1 MWNKTLYD
9 NEKGSVLLVA
19 LIMLALLSLIGVAA
33 TRTTSTELQ
42 IAGNEK
48 FQKIAFY
55 TADAAR
61 GYVTMRPDLYG
72 GDNITPGGK
81 LTFPDTT
88 DPNAIYTL
96 DSPPNSQEF
105 NGDVE
110 YVKSSNPP
118 RGSGFEAGK
127 FHAHVYKMTCNG
139 YGPNDSEKNLETGF
153 YRIGF

>member
-1 MWNKTLYD
+1 MLDKILGN

-61 GYVTMRPDLYG
+61 GYVVRSPSLYG
-72 GDNITPGGK
+72 GDNIDVGSGGIY
-81 LTFPDTT
+81 FPEDG
-88 DPNAIYTL
+88 DHDVRYDL
-96 DSPPNSQEF
+96 GSSQKF
-105 NGDVE
+105 NGNVE
-110 YVKSSNPP
+110 YIGSFNPP

-127 FHAHVYKMTCNG
+127 FHAHKYKMNCKG
-139 YGPNDSEKNLETGF
+139 YGPSDSEKQLETGF

>member
-1 MWNKTLYD
+1 MWDKTSSK

-55 TADAAR
+55 TAEAGR
-61 GYVTMRPDLYG
+61 GYVVRSPNLYG
-72 GDNITPGGK
+72 ADNITLDNK
-81 LTFPDTT
+81 INFPDDA
-88 DPNAIYTL
+88 DPSVKQTL
-96 DSPPNSQEF
+96 GGAQAF

-110 YVKSSNPP
+110 YLGSFNAP

-127 FHAHVYKMTCNG
+127 FLAHKYRMTCNG
-139 YGPNDSEKNLETGF
+139 YGPSDSTRQIEAGF

>member
-1 MWNKTLYD
+1 
-9 NEKGSVLLVA
+9 
-19 LIMLALLSLIGVAA
+19 MLALLSLIGVAA

-55 TADAAR
+55 TAESAR
-61 GYVTMRPDLYG
+61 GWVVRSPDLYG
-72 GDNITPGGK
+72 ANNITVGQG
-81 LTFPDTT
+81 LYFPD
-88 DPNAIYTL
+88 NANPSVTKSL
-96 DSPPNSQEF
+96 PVGSQTF

-110 YVKSSNPP
+110 YLGSFNAP

-127 FHAHVYKMTCNG
+127 FLAHRYTMTCNG
-139 YGPNDSEKNLETGF
+139 NGPSNSVKQLETGF

>member
-1 MWNKTLYD
+1 MWDKILYN

-61 GYVTMRPDLYG
+61 GYVAMTPSLYG
-72 GDNITPGGK
+72 GDNIEVGQG
-81 LTFPDTT
+81 LNFPNDA
-88 DPNAIYTL
+88 DPSERFDL
-96 DSPPNSQEF
+96 GNSQEF
-105 NGDVE
+105 NGDVV
-110 YVKSSNPP
+110 YIGSFNAP

-127 FHAHVYKMTCNG
+127 FHAHKYRMTCNG
-139 YGPNDSEKNLETGF
+139 YGPSDSEKQIETGF

>member
-1 MWNKTLYD
+1 MLDKILCN

-61 GYVTMRPDLYG
+61 GYVVMSPNLYG
-72 GDNITPGGK
+72 GNNIDVSSP
-81 LTFPDTT
+81 LYFPDDT
-88 DPNAIYTL
+88 DHSLTYPLIL
-96 DSPPNSQEF
+96 GSQEF
-105 NGDVE
+105 NGNVQ
-110 YVKSSNPP
+110 YLGSFNAP

-127 FHAHVYKMTCNG
+127 FHAHRYRMTCNG
-139 YGPNDSEKNLETGF
+139 YGPSNSEKHLETGF